1 MNNNDNEKRKEL
13 IMLWEKLKSAEQN
26 KASGNP
32 NISLDEAKVRIQ
44 NKYNTANGIKDY
56 SMSQ

>member
-1 MNNNDNEKRKEL
+1 MDNNGYENCKEL
-13 IMLWEKLKSAEQN
+13 IKLQENLKSAEQS

-32 NISLDEAKVRIQ
+32 NISLDEVKAKIQ